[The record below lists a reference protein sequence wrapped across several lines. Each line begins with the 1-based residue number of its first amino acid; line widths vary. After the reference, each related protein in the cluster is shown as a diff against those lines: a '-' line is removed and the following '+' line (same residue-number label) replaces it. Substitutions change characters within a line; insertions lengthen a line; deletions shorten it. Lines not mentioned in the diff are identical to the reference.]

1 VPHAARLRFS
11 STTLPLAAAA
21 LVAAGQA
28 VLAQAPR
35 EGRARVVRTIDS
47 LANAF
52 LADGPVAGVS
62 VAVVKGRDTILMKG
76 YGYADIENDVR
87 ATPMTVY
94 RIGSITKQFTSAAIM
109 RLVEQGKLALDDTL
123 GKLLPGTSASWSG
136 ITLRRLLNHTSGIRS
151 YTSIGPRWQRR
162 WREDMSPDTIVGL
175 VRDDTLDFKP
185 GTQWRYNNTGYVLL
199 GMIIERASGKP
210 YATYLED
217 EFFRPLGLSQTY
229 YCSQRPIIKHRA
241 QGYDRS
247 GRPDVF
253 GRRDTT
259 TSRSQL
265 VNTEYLSMTQPFS
278 AGALCSTVGDLVA
291 WQRALTSGRVVRPA
305 SYAAMTTPET
315 LSDGKPLTYGYGIG
329 VGTFEKRRKVS
340 HGGGINGF
348 ITDLS
353 YYPDDSLHVVV
364 LANTSPANPG
374 RLGEQ
379 IARVALGLPLLRP
392 PTAVTLSAAERARY
406 AGTYTLKVPSG
417 QTFPV
422 RIFDENGTL
431 MGQVGPQPPV
441 KLVALGNHVF
451 VRAEDP
457 DVRMTF
463 AVSGER
469 ATKLMLVDG
478 GQTLEAPRAP

>member
-1 VPHAARLRFS
+1 
-11 STTLPLAAAA
+11 
-21 LVAAGQA
+21 
-28 VLAQAPR
+28 
-35 EGRARVVRTIDS
+35 
-47 LANAF
+47 
-52 LADGPVAGVS
+52 
-62 VAVVKGRDTILMKG
+62 
-76 YGYADIENDVR
+76 
-87 ATPMTVY
+87 
-94 RIGSITKQFTSAAIM
+94 
-109 RLVEQGKLALDDTL
+109 
-123 GKLLPGTSASWSG
+123 
-136 ITLRRLLNHTSGIRS
+136 
-151 YTSIGPRWQRR
+151 
-162 WREDMSPDTIVGL
+162 MSPDTIVGL

-241 QGYDRS
+241 QGYDRA
-247 GRPDVF
+247 GRE
-253 GRRDTT
+253 
-259 TSRSQL
+259 L

-291 WQRALTSGRVVRPA
+291 WQRALAGGRVVRPA

-315 LSDGKPLTYGYGIG
+315 LTDGKPLTYGYGIG

-364 LANTSPANPG
+364 LANTSPSNPG

-392 PTAVTLSAAERARY
+392 PVGVSLGAAERARY
-406 AGTYTLKVPSG
+406 VGTYTLRVPSG
-417 QTFPV
+417 QTLPV
-422 RIFDENGTL
+422 RIFEENGTL
-431 MGQVGPQPPV
+431 LRQIGPQPPAR
-441 KLVALGNHVF
+441 LIALGNHAF
-451 VRAEDP
+451 VTAEDP
-457 DVRMTF
+457 NVRLTF

-469 ATKLMLVDG
+469 ATKLTLVDE